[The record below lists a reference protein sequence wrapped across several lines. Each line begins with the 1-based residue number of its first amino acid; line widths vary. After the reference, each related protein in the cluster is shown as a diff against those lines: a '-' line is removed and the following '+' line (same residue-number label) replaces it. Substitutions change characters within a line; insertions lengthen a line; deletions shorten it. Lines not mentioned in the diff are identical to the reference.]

1 MARIVL
7 KSRKSRTHTNGG
19 KRKIATRKKKR

>member
-7 KSRKSRTHTNGG
+7 KSRKSRTHTNNG
-19 KRKIATRKKKR
+19 KKRIATRKKKR